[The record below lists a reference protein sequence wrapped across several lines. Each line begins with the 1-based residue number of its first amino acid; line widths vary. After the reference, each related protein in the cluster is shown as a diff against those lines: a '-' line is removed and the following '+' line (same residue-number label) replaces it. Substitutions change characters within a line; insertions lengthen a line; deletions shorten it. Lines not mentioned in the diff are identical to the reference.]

1 MRLVAQRVNS
11 AVCRVGERVTGEIE
25 AGLLVFLAVGE
36 KDTEEDLDYILKK
49 TTALRVFEDDSGKM
63 NLSLE
68 DTGGGLLVIP
78 QFTLYGDVSRGLR
91 PSFHAAAGPKK
102 ARCFYDIFLEKI
114 AEKID
119 KVEAGEFGA
128 MMDIAADND
137 GPVTI
142 LIDSD
147 GTF

>member
-1 MRLVAQRVNS
+1 
-11 AVCRVGERVTGEIE
+11 
-25 AGLLVFLAVGE
+25 
-36 KDTEEDLDYILKK
+36 
-49 TTALRVFEDDSGKM
+49 M